1 MSMPRQLGSRVAGWF
16 LARAQGL
23 CGQPLAFPFVSAMMS
38 ALPVSLP
45 LTVLRQRGS
54 GCVGGVN
61 HMRQGGPADAA
72 IPEASLRLGHATAP
86 RVYFRAI
93 LGTGGRADHYT
104 CC

>member
-1 MSMPRQLGSRVAGWF
+1 MSMPRRLGSRVSGWC

-38 ALPVSLP
+38 ALPISLA

-61 HMRQGGPADAA
+61 RMRQEGPADAA
-72 IPEASLRLGHATAP
+72 IPEASLRLGHVTAP

-93 LGTGGRADHYT
+93 LGTGGRADHHT

>member
-1 MSMPRQLGSRVAGWF
+1 MSIPRRLVSRVSGWF
-16 LARAQGL
+16 LARTQGL

-38 ALPVSLP
+38 ALPVSLT

-61 HMRQGGPADAA
+61 RMRQEGPADAA
-72 IPEASLRLGHATAP
+72 IPEASLRLGHATTP
-86 RVYFRAI
+86 RVYCYAL